1 MFRVVLIGW
10 LTLQQFPLGTSS
22 AEVVLL
28 SSAVPGAPSTPH
40 HATVVKASVNAP
52 DELKATVPAQYELV
66 PAMGTVINV
75 TFANGTFYGQYDIP
89 EGADLNASLAAIANE
104 ADGLQADIVLLAKDS
119 PLETTLKETSPP
131 TTAPPAT
138 KTHPSTVERK
148 DSATTSFEKMT
159 TLSSAPE
166 VGGSNMAVISVE
178 LGKLSIHPKPAI
190 IENGRAVE
198 LFCSV
203 GYSVSASIVWTL
215 NDQPIEDVVLRS
227 VISGRKEFLLK
238 SNRIRVERLETLP
251 AVEGKYVFEC
261 VASVDGVLLKEK
273 VKLDSPYANSCSQ
286 DSDCRSRNA
295 VCSPASKCVCD
306 DAHPVKLNSSHVTCR
321 TAAHL
326 GWPCNYHEQCLHAAN
341 RSQCGSHGECSC
353 VEMYRLDKFAEEPH
367 TYGIDKQ
374 FMWGSS
380 LLISPILEENQTYMS
395 FYVPRGLWYNYY
407 TNAPFPSTGEYMIL
421 DDVTLSTKTPLYVRA
436 GSVIPTQKPGMS
448 TRDSLK
454 KPFTLLVYPEEGS
467 ATGQLFWDDGVSK
480 RTVERNRYDYFVFHV
495 KRCRL
500 TISKT
505 HTNVEPLL
513 VTLEKIVV
521 MSAFVPTRLY
531 VDGKKRKE
539 AIGKMSDEAFKL
551 TVQLELHDLRRV
563 HVIEWTTESQNGT
576 ECPK

>member
-104 ADGLQADIVLLAKDS
+104 ADGLQADIVLLAQDS

-227 VISGRKEFLLK
+227 VISGRKDFLLK

-353 VEMYRLDKFAEEPH
+353 VEMYRLDKSALGVAACVPQKTVNAPCISHEDCQEIGAFCGTTFTCQCKSGTLETDGRCVNSLPLG
-367 TYGIDKQ
+367 T
-374 FMWGSS
+374 GSGHS
-380 LLISPILEENQTYMS
+380 ESPSVPGDNATNDDVASISPTPVNFTIGVKKAIPVRILKVREFPRNDAVGHERPPSRLPRTSASARLGIQIKVDVPGHENETVLGSQRMLTAKGCGMC
-395 FYVPRGLWYNYY
+395 GL
-407 TNAPFPSTGEYMIL
+407 PQL
-421 DDVTLSTKTPLYVRA
+421 V
-436 GSVIPTQKPGMS
+436 SV
-448 TRDSLK
+448 L
-454 KPFTLLVYPEEGS
+454 
-467 ATGQLFWDDGVSK
+467 
-480 RTVERNRYDYFVFHV
+480 
-495 KRCRL
+495 
-500 TISKT
+500 
-505 HTNVEPLL
+505 
-513 VTLEKIVV
+513 
-521 MSAFVPTRLY
+521 SAFILLGCP
-531 VDGKKRKE
+531 
-539 AIGKMSDEAFKL
+539 
-551 TVQLELHDLRRV
+551 LEHYDLHWR
-563 HVIEWTTESQNGT
+563 S
-576 ECPK
+576 

>member
-28 SSAVPGAPSTPH
+28 SSAVPGAPSTPE
-40 HATVVKASVNAP
+40 HATVVKAAVNAP

-75 TFANGTFYGQYDIP
+75 TFANGTFYGQYDLP

-104 ADGLQADIVLLAKDS
+104 ADGLQAEIVLLANDS
-119 PLETTLKETSPP
+119 PLETTLKETSPQ
-131 TTAPPAT
+131 TTPPPAT

-148 DSATTSFEKMT
+148 DAATTSFEKMA

-166 VGGSNMAVISVE
+166 VGGSNVAVVSVE

-353 VEMYRLDKFAEEPH
+353 VEMYRLDKSALGVAACVPQKTVNAPCISHEDCKEIGAFCGTTFTCQCKSGTLETDGRCVNSLPLGTGSGHSEPPSVP
-367 TYGIDKQ
+367 GDNASID
-374 FMWGSS
+374 GVAS
-380 LLISPILEENQTYMS
+380 ISPTPVNFTVGVKKAIPVRILKVREFPRNDAVGQERPPFRLPRTSASARLGIQIKVDVPGHENETVLGSQRTLTAKGCGMC
-395 FYVPRGLWYNYY
+395 GL
-407 TNAPFPSTGEYMIL
+407 PQLVSVLSGFIL
-421 DDVTLSTKTPLYVRA
+421 LGYPL
-436 GSVIPTQKPGMS
+436 
-448 TRDSLK
+448 
-454 KPFTLLVYPEEGS
+454 EH
-467 ATGQLFWDDGVSK
+467 
-480 RTVERNRYDYFVFHV
+480 YD
-495 KRCRL
+495 
-500 TISKT
+500 
-505 HTNVEPLL
+505 
-513 VTLEKIVV
+513 
-521 MSAFVPTRLY
+521 
-531 VDGKKRKE
+531 
-539 AIGKMSDEAFKL
+539 
-551 TVQLELHDLRRV
+551 LHWRR
-563 HVIEWTTESQNGT
+563 
-576 ECPK
+576 